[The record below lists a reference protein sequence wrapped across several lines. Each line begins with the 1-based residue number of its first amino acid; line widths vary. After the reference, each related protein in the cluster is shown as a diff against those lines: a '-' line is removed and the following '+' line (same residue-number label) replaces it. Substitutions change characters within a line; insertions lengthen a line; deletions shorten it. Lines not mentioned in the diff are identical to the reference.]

1 MSVESFIQ
9 KIKES
14 EEYKKFTE
22 EMYLDE
28 MSTSASVPGYQT
40 PNAFAPNE
48 KEYEEHSKETA
59 EVYGYKIVPDNK
71 KRNFESTY
79 KQAMQV
85 MTEGTYKE
93 FKKDES
99 RTTNRKIN
107 ESIKNINRIMY
118 EVERVVDHAGK
129 LKTEMAVDE
138 RTLWRESRNRLV
150 KIAERINRIS
160 KKLHEL
166 GA

>member
-1 MSVESFIQ
+1 MNVESFIQ

-40 PNAFAPNE
+40 PNAFSPNE

-59 EVYGYKIVPDNK
+59 EIYGYKVVPDNK